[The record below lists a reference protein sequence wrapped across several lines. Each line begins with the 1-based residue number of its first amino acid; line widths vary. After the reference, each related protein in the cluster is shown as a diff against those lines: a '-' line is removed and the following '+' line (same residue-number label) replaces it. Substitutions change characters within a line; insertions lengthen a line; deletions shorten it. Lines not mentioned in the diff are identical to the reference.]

1 GCAGQA
7 QSRSDHTGRSREG
20 DASPMSSLLFKYQAF
35 DQAGRVENGQLN
47 AESERE
53 AVRILKGRNL
63 TPVKIHQTRPGTEL
77 LRRKKISNADL
88 LDFTIGLC
96 TLVEARVPLDKALRL
111 LDGITE
117 SAAMRELVLQLLK
130 DVKEGRSLAEA
141 MESHPQVF
149 SKMYVN
155 IVRAGEEGGILHELL
170 PDLAE
175 FLDTSARTRQAVIS
189 AMIYPTVLLITG
201 VISVFLL
208 LVFVVPQ
215 FALMFE
221 DAGTEIPASAAF
233 LLGLSDFLQSYGY
246 LFVVALVLAVVAW
259 RRLDQEL
266 ATKLKKDRFL
276 LSLPI
281 LGSLILFRECAVF
294 ARTLGALLGAGIPL
308 IRALRVSREVVGNAV
323 LGVSLDRVEED
334 VRGGAGLGLSLEKTG
349 QFPTLLH
356 QLVAVG
362 EESGRTA
369 DILLKSAVT
378 FDTQVRNQM
387 SSLVAA
393 LQPALIIFLAI
404 AVGGITITM
413 LSAVFSMNAVEF

>member
-1 GCAGQA
+1 MGA
-7 QSRSDHTGRSREG
+7 
-20 DASPMSSLLFKYQAF
+20 LYFKYQAF
-35 DQAGRVENGQLN
+35 DQGGNLETGQLN

-53 AVRILKGRNL
+53 VVRLLQGRNL
-63 TPVKIHQTRPGTEL
+63 TPVKIQETRPSADP
-77 LRRKKISNADL
+77 LRRKKISNNDL
-88 LDFTIGLC
+88 LDFTNGLC
-96 TLVEARVPLDKALRL
+96 TLVEARVPIDKALRL

-117 SAAMRELVLQLLK
+117 SAAMRELVVQLLR
-130 DVKEGRSLAEA
+130 DVKEGKSLAEA
-141 MESHPQVF
+141 MEQHSNVF

-201 VISVFLL
+201 IISVFLL

-215 FALMFE
+215 FAAMFE
-221 DAGTEIPASAAF
+221 DAGTDIPPSAAF
-233 LLGLSDFLQSYGY
+233 LLSLSGFIQSYGY
-246 LFVVALVLAVVAW
+246 LFIVATVLAIWGW
-259 RRLDQEL
+259 RRLDQDPVTRL
-266 ATKLKKDRFL
+266 RKDGFL
-276 LSLPI
+276 LTLP
-281 LGSLILFRECAVF
+281 LVGNLILYRECAVF

-308 IRALRVSREVVGNAV
+308 IRALRVSREVVGN
-323 LGVSLDRVEED
+323 SLLNKHLLTVEDD
-334 VRGGAGLGLSLEKTG
+334 VRGGSGLGISLEKTN

-356 QLVAVG
+356 QLVGVG
-362 EESGRTA
+362 EESGRTS

-378 FDTQVRNQM
+378 FDTYVRNQM
-387 SSLVAA
+387 SALVAA

-413 LSAVFSMNAVEF
+413 LSAVFSMNSVEF